1 VDHPPAL
8 CLCYSQHKMVRR
20 IFREFVFLELAA
32 VTVSVFCTAAQ
43 ILTFWA
49 LSLLYWPERL
59 FD

>member
-1 VDHPPAL
+1 
-8 CLCYSQHKMVRR
+8 
-20 IFREFVFLELAA
+20 